1 MCKRRS
7 SKTLPKTKV
16 TDTIMKDNMQ
26 SYIQCKLKADT
37 TCNIYLIVQIQ
48 MKPSASVTKV
58 GLQNHIFYK

>member
-1 MCKRRS
+1 
-7 SKTLPKTKV
+7 
-16 TDTIMKDNMQ
+16 MKDNMQ